1 MANGLF
7 HKAVFASR
15 VNQNGE
21 KEFFIIDQGG
31 RKVPGSGFPSD
42 DDIAKSGINVMQ
54 VASTNGMCVATA
66 SAGLQEISVNG
77 LNNYLDRYAGLVR
90 STEREK
96 VNSLSQQNNHA
107 QERSKTMQISRVGC
121 TDNTKL
127 SANISMQKQKNM
139 AISIT

>member
-1 MANGLF
+1 
-7 HKAVFASR
+7 
-15 VNQNGE
+15 
-21 KEFFIIDQGG
+21 
-31 RKVPGSGFPSD
+31 
-42 DDIAKSGINVMQ
+42 MQ

-96 VNSLSQQNNHA
+96 VHALSQQHNVMKEKSHA
-107 QERSKTMQISRVGC
+107 MQISGVGC